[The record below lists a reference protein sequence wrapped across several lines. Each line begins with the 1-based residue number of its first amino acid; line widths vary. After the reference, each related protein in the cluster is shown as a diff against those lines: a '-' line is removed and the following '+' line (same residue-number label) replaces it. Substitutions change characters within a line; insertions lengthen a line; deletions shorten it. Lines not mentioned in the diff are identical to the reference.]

1 MADEKRSGSKGIPHH
16 PLVAALASD
25 PSKPPEKATKL
36 FGYPGPAAEK
46 GSIRLWLDTDLTTY
60 VDVPDAA
67 ILHSQTLPDDQGT
80 WLWVDP
86 EAKLTV
92 SSTQSHE
99 VQADFLG
106 GSIAEGN
113 LAAAAPAANLNLT
126 FQTAAT
132 VCPRS
137 LGITCTFI
145 NTGCFEPSFNRCIT
159 SGPPCGEGVTAATVC
174 RTLPPVCEP
183 VISSV
188 RCPTRSPV
196 ECPVISDVRC
206 RTVAGPECPVITAVR
221 CPTRSPVE
229 CPVVSDLRCPTQP
242 VICEPVRSVVVICPT
257 RGPEC
262 VPPASRVAICP
273 TDVTRTVFTETIQ
286 VTAACPTIGGCVTIG
301 CRDPIGPISPI
312 E

>member
-46 GSIRLWLDTDLTTY
+46 GSLRLWLDTDLTTY

-86 EAKLTV
+86 AATLTV

-113 LAAAAPAANLNLT
+113 LAAAAPVGGIGGGGGGPGAGGWSLSAGCSVLPNCSET
-126 FQTAAT
+126 FLP
-132 VCPRS
+132 VCPS
-137 LGITCTFI
+137 VVEI
-145 NTGCFEPSFNRCIT
+145 
-159 SGPPCGEGVTAATVC
+159 CGETGPTTAT
-174 RTLPPVCEP
+174 
-183 VISSV
+183 
-188 RCPTRSPV
+188 
-196 ECPVISDVRC
+196 
-206 RTVAGPECPVITAVR
+206 
-221 CPTRSPVE
+221 
-229 CPVVSDLRCPTQP
+229 
-242 VICEPVRSVVVICPT
+242 IC
-257 RGPEC
+257 
-262 VPPASRVAICP
+262 
-273 TDVTRTVFTETIQ
+273 
-286 VTAACPTIGGCVTIG
+286 
-301 CRDPIGPISPI
+301 
-312 E
+312 